1 MSVVVCLPDEGS
13 VDLLRQGDLPEDVE
27 IVVWDGTG
35 EPAGGARRTTF
46 LVPPVEDA
54 GPIPAYLAA
63 MPDLQVVQLTTA
75 GVEHLAG
82 LIPDTVQLSTARGV
96 HGGPVA
102 ELVTLLVLASRR
114 QLPHFVDAQREG
126 RWDLVEGRDLVD
138 ANVVIVGAGDLGTKT
153 ADRLGAFG
161 AVPTLVGLTARDG
174 VRALDELPALLRT
187 AEVVV
192 LTLPLTDDSRGLVDA
207 GFLAHL
213 PDGALVVNVARG
225 PIVDTDALLAELR
238 TGRLA
243 AALDVTDP
251 EPLPDGHP
259 LWTAPNTIVTP
270 HAAGHVAAAGPRA
283 FAYVREQLARFAHG
297 EPLQNVITSA
307 Y

>member
-1 MSVVVCLPDEGS
+1 MSVVVCVPDEGS
-13 VDLLRQGDLPEDVE
+13 VELLRQGALPDDVE

-54 GPIPAYLAA
+54 DPIPAYLAA
-63 MPDLQVVQLTTA
+63 MPDLEVVQPTTA
-75 GVEHLAG
+75 GVEHLEG
-82 LIPDTVQLSTARGV
+82 LIPDSVQLSTARGV

-114 QLPHFVDAQREG
+114 KLPHFLDAQREG
-126 RWDLVEGRDLVD
+126 RWDLVEGDDLVD
-138 ANVVIVGAGDLGTKT
+138 AQVVIIGAGDLGEKT
-153 ADRLGAFG
+153 AARLAAFG
-161 AVPTLVGLTARDG
+161 AVTTLVGRTARDG
-174 VRALDELPALLRT
+174 VRADTDLPELLAT
-187 AEVVV
+187 ADVVV
-192 LTLPLTDDSRGLVDA
+192 LTLPLTDDSRGMVDA
-207 GFLAHL
+207 GFLNRM
-213 PDGALVVNVARG
+213 PDGALLVNVARG
-225 PIVDTDALLAELR
+225 QIVDTDALLAELR

-259 LWTAPNTIVTP
+259 LWSAPNTIVTP
-270 HAAGHVAAAGPRA
+270 HAAGHVAPAGPRA
-283 FAYVREQLARFAHG
+283 FAYVRGQLARYAAG
-297 EPLQNVITSA
+297 EPLQNVISGA